1 MMMNLSNVV
10 QFNSPTD
17 KNVLTCIDTFLKRAS
32 QNSDNTKVVYEK
44 AIRDF
49 FMVMRN
55 KKIEDLV
62 EKDLIFTK
70 EQVEYYQV
78 NLKESGYSSS
88 TVNTRMSALKKCY
101 TKLEDYGFDV
111 QAKWFNVERYN
122 DSDKVSYS
130 SMSKEEVIECIRLVT
145 KTREGNQK
153 SLLIRLA
160 FATAFRKES
169 LLNLKWSDFSQVED
183 VWIVKTLGKGQ
194 KWDYKKISNEL
205 YSDLLKRK
213 NKTNTNNN
221 GKVFT
226 LTKKTVDKM
235 MNYIRENIDF
245 GDRSI
250 VFHSFKKSSVNEV
263 ALITNNDLKAMQRQG
278 NHSSVTTTLNDYMD
292 NKKLEDLVI
301 IDTSENHDINELNDL
316 SKEELISLIKSCDRV
331 VQIRLLQNM
340 KKNI

>member
-1 MMMNLSNVV
+1 MMNVSNVV
-10 QFNSPTD
+10 QFNTPTD
-17 KNVLTCIDTFLKRAS
+17 KNVFTCIDTFLKRVN
-32 QNSDNTKVVYEK
+32 QNSNNTKAVYEK

-49 FMVMRN
+49 FVNMRN
-55 KKIEDLV
+55 KNIEDLV

-70 EQVEYYQV
+70 EQIECYQV
-78 NLKESGYSSS
+78 NLKESGYSST
-88 TVNTRMSALKKCY
+88 TVNTKMSALKKCY

-111 QAKWFNVERYN
+111 QAKWFNLERYN

-130 SMSKEEVIECIRLVT
+130 SMSKEEVVECIKLVS

-153 SLLIRLA
+153 ALLIRLA

-169 LLNLKWSDFSQVED
+169 LLNLKWSDFSNVED
-183 VWIVKTLGKGQ
+183 VWIAKTLGKGK

-205 YSDLLKRK
+205 YSDLLERK
-213 NKTNTNNN
+213 NKINANNN

-226 LTKKTVDKM
+226 LTEKTVDKM
-235 MNYIRENIDF
+235 MKYIKDNIDF

-316 SKEELISLIKSCDRV
+316 SKDELISLIKKCDRV
-331 VQIRLLQNM
+331 IQIRLLQNM
-340 KKNI
+340 KKYM